1 MRKIRAACLLFF
13 LYSVACIQGQNPVL
27 DSLLNQLHNHKSDD
41 IARAN
46 LLHSIGFK
54 YYTIDVDQTMLYADR
69 LESLALKLNYD
80 MGLIN
85 TYNLKGLYYDSKG
98 DYPRALGFYKKAL
111 NRAVLSENKGGM
123 SMAYNNMGM
132 IYEITGEY
140 PKALDYYQKSLK
152 IDEELNDSSGVANSY
167 MQLGNIHEI
176 LGDTAKAMQY
186 YTQSKE
192 MAARLGENI
201 LMIYSSISIG
211 YILEN
216 QGYIIEAYDVFLKAL
231 KLSEEILEQEAIL
244 LSSMMMGIINCDLEE
259 YEESEYY
266 LTRALKLS
274 RELGSTTHE
283 RYVNYHF
290 GELYFKKGNFAKAY
304 GFCQKVLQLDEEE
317 WDNSLLSSC
326 TELLSEICAA
336 RGMYREAYEY
346 HVMHKNLQD
355 SLFTKENYRKIADL
369 EYKLLYENEKQ
380 KIELEQQQ
388 KNLINEA
395 KLERQKVKQQYFI
408 IMIGLL
414 LVIIVFIIRNNYLR
428 KSANKKLQEQKDQ
441 VQQIADELKLANSTK
456 DKFFSIIAHDLK
468 GPFGTLSSL
477 IGQIVESYD
486 EMTDNERIEYLKTA
500 DKAGKNTY
508 NLLLNLLEWSR
519 LQRGNIKYMPTE
531 FNLDESLDQIAYLF
545 KEKASMK
552 DQRLNYGSEGNIM
565 LKTDQSI
572 LSAILRN
579 LVGNALK
586 FTPRGGKIDVHAEKR
601 DAGVQIRVTDN
612 GIGIPEKAIAKLFSI
627 ENEYQSK
634 GTDNEYGTGLGL
646 VLCKEFV
653 SLLGGSIRVQ
663 SQENAGSTFIVDL
676 PAVFSD

>member
-1 MRKIRAACLLFF
+1 MREMRFASLFLF
-13 LYSVACIQGQNPVL
+13 LCSLASLHAQNPVL
-27 DSLLNQLHNHKSDD
+27 DSLLNQLHNHKSED
-41 IARAN
+41 IVRAN

-80 MGLIN
+80 RGLIN
-85 TYNLKGLYYDSKG
+85 AYNLKGLFYDSKG
-98 DYPRALGFYKKAL
+98 DYPRALEFYKKAL

-167 MQLGNIHEI
+167 MQLGNIHEL

-192 MAARLGENI
+192 MAERLGDKM
-201 LMIYSSISIG
+201 LMIYSSMNIG

-216 QGYIIEAYDVFLKAL
+216 QSFMEEAYDVFLKAL
-231 KLSEEILEQEAIL
+231 QLSEEILEQEAIL

-259 YEESEYY
+259 YGESEYY

-274 RELGSTTHE
+274 RDLGSTTHE
-283 RYVNYHF
+283 RYVNHHL
-290 GELYFKKGNFAKAY
+290 GELYFKKGNYAKAY
-304 GFCQKVLQLDEEE
+304 DFCLKVLHLDEEE
-317 WDNSLLSSC
+317 WDDSLLSSC

-346 HVMHKNLQD
+346 HVKHKKLQD

-388 KNLINEA
+388 KNLISEA

-414 LVIIVFIIRNNYLR
+414 LIIIVFIIRNNFLR

-441 VQQIADELKLANSTK
+441 VQRIADELKRANSTK

-477 IGQIVESYD
+477 IGQFIENYD
-486 EMTDNERIEYLKTA
+486 EMTDHDRLEYLKTA

-519 LQRGNIKYMPTE
+519 LQRGTIKYMPTE
-531 FNLDESLDQIAYLF
+531 FNLNESLDQIVYLF

-552 DQRLNYGSEGNIM
+552 DQALKCRSEVNFIV
-565 LKTDQSI
+565 KTDPSI

-586 FTPRGGKIDVHAEKR
+586 FTPRGGTVDVLAEKR
-601 DAGVQIRVTDN
+601 DDGIRIMVRDN
-612 GIGIPEKAIAKLFSI
+612 GIGIPAKAIAKLFSI

-663 SQENAGSTFIVDL
+663 SQENEGSTFIVDL
-676 PAVFSD
+676 PAVLSD